1 MKAILTFVLLVWI
14 QLNFWFCYDIDIAL
28 SVLFKY
34 IIETSSS
41 SDMRRRDWLPW
52 PGEAQRREE
61 KRAEARL
68 AEDLQRL
75 DQAKHYHLNTLN
87 REQRRLHRDLIS
99 VKTGVWVITFL

>member
-1 MKAILTFVLLVWI
+1 MKAILTFVLLAWI
-14 QLNFWFCYDIDIAL
+14 QLNFWFCYDIGIAL

-34 IIETSSS
+34 IIETSS

-68 AEDLQRL
+68 ADDLQRL
-75 DQAKHYHLNTLN
+75 DQAKHYHLNILN

-99 VKTGVWVITFL
+99 VKTGVWVIKFL